1 MKKII
6 ILLISILISFSQCT
20 SSQENTDICSI
31 VFSICE
37 INK

>member
-6 ILLISILISFSQCT
+6 ILLISVLISVSQCT
-20 SSQENTDICSI
+20 SSQENTVICSI